1 MKQDILTKEV
11 QEKICN
17 FLDALA
23 EEYGINYTYV
33 DMIVGKE
40 SNNGDKVERMSVKNF
55 EDIRILESMK
65 QILDEAKRD
74 VPRKSATGTVSFTVK
89 IPK

>member
-1 MKQDILTKEV
+1 MKQDILIKEV

-17 FLDALA
+17 FLDELA
-23 EEYGINYTYV
+23 EEHGVNYIYV
-33 DMIVGKE
+33 DMIVGRE

-65 QILDEAKRD
+65 NILDEAKRD

-89 IPK
+89 IPR

>member
-17 FLDALA
+17 FLDGLA
-23 EEYGINYTYV
+23 KEHGINYTYV

-40 SNNGDKVERMSVKNF
+40 SNDGDKVERMSVKNF

-65 QILDEAKRD
+65 TILDEAKRD

-89 IPK
+89 IPR